1 MKLIIYPDVDIWEF
15 VLSGL
20 RSRTDVKLFPLN
32 QNSNLFQKVSRKY
45 GSTLPLPVHF
55 VIGSHLRKAIK
66 HLRPGDAVIIAEY
79 TEPALISAVTKI
91 IPEGVVRYVWL
102 WNHKGDN
109 RIFAYNLPTIRK
121 CHFQVVTYDESD
133 ADRYGFKW
141 HTQFFNIK
149 PYQQLVTSSSNTLLY
164 DFLFIGYAKN
174 RVEEIESIYATLSSY
189 VCKFITVRTASDYIP
204 YNRYL
209 EMALQARCIVEIVH
223 TGDPSCTLRPLEA
236 MTIHRKL
243 LTNNLAV
250 RNYTFYRSQN
260 IFILGQDNLSLLSD
274 FLHSPFELLPSDI
287 VDSYDVNSWV
297 EVFQ

>member
-109 RIFAYNLPTIRK
+109 RIFAYNLQTIHK
-121 CHFQVVTYDESD
+121 CHFQVVSYDELD

-141 HTQFFNIK
+141 HAQFFNIK
-149 PYQQLVTSSSNTLLY
+149 PYQRLASSPNNTLLY

>member
-32 QNSNLFQKVSRKY
+32 QHSNIIQKVLRKF
-45 GSTLPLPVHF
+45 GSTLPLPVQF
-55 VIGSHLRKAIK
+55 VLGSHLRKAIK

-79 TEPALISAVTKI
+79 TEPALISTVSKI
-91 IPEGVVRYVWL
+91 VPEGVTRYVWL

-109 RIFAYNLPTIRK
+109 RIFANNLQTIHK
-121 CHFQVVTYDESD
+121 CHFQVVTYDELD

-149 PYQQLVTSSSNTLLY
+149 PFQHLATSPNNKLLY
-164 DFLFIGYAKN
+164 DFLFIGYEKN
-174 RVEEIESIYATLSSY
+174 RVEEIENIHALLSSY
-189 VCKFITVRTASDYIP
+189 VCKFITVRTASDYIS

-243 LTNNLAV
+243 LTNNPAI
-250 RNYTFYRSQN
+250 RNYSFYRPHN
-260 IFILGQDNLSLLSD
+260 IFILGQNDMNSLSD
-274 FLHSPFELLPSDI
+274 FVHSPFELLPSDI